1 MIATHLTHMEN
12 IMKRYHPIL
21 VSLHWLLTVLIV
33 VALLMGSNIL
43 SQIPNDN
50 PEKLFALKLHMISGF
65 IILGL
70 MIVRLIVRIRT
81 QKPPQADAGNE
92 VLNKAGVAAHYLL
105 YLLVFGM
112 VGSGIA
118 TALIAGLPDIVF
130 NNSGVALPE
139 NFDNILPRVFHG
151 VIAKILFAMIFLHVL
166 GALYHQFIRKDG
178 LLSRMW
184 FGK

>member
-1 MIATHLTHMEN
+1 
-12 IMKRYHPIL
+12 MKRYHPAL

-43 SQIPNDN
+43 SQIPNDD
-50 PEKLFALKLHMISGF
+50 PEKLFALKMHMISGF
-65 IILGL
+65 VILGL
-70 MIVRLIVRIRT
+70 MIVRVIVRKVT
-81 QKPPQADAGNE
+81 EEPAAADAGNA
-92 VLNKAGVAAHYLL
+92 VLNKAGVIAHYLL
-105 YLLVFGM
+105 YLLVFAM

-118 TALIAGLPDIVF
+118 TAVIAGLPDIVF

-139 NFDNILPRVFHG
+139 NFNNILPRIFHG
-151 VIAKILFAMIFLHVL
+151 IISKVLFAMIFLHVL
-166 GALYHQFIRKDG
+166 GAFYHQFIRKDS

>member
-1 MIATHLTHMEN
+1 
-12 IMKRYHPIL
+12 MKRYHPAL
-21 VSLHWLLTVLIV
+21 VSLHWLLTVLII

-43 SQIPNDN
+43 SQIPNDD
-50 PEKLFALKLHMISGF
+50 PEKLFALKMHMISGF

-70 MIVRLIVRIRT
+70 MIVRVITRKVT
-81 QKPPQADAGNE
+81 EKPAAADAGNA
-92 VLNKAGVAAHYLL
+92 VLNKAGVIAHYLL
-105 YLLVFGM
+105 YLLVFAM

-118 TALIAGLPDIVF
+118 TAVIAGLF

-139 NFDNILPRVFHG
+139 DFNNILPRFFHG
-151 VIAKILFAMIFLHVL
+151 IISKVLFVMIFLHVL
-166 GALYHQFIRKDG
+166 GALYHQFIRKDS

>member
-1 MIATHLTHMEN
+1 
-12 IMKRYHPIL
+12 MKRYHPAL
-21 VSLHWLLTVLIV
+21 VSLHWLLTVLII

-50 PEKLFALKLHMISGF
+50 PEKLFALKMHMISGF

-70 MIVRLIVRIRT
+70 MIARLITRKVT
-81 QKPPQADAGNE
+81 EKPAPADAGNA
-92 VLNKAGVAAHYLL
+92 VLNKAGVIAHYLL
-105 YLLVFGM
+105 YLLVFAM

-118 TALIAGLPDIVF
+118 TAVIAGLPDIVF

-139 NFDNILPRVFHG
+139 DFNNILPRIFHG
-151 VIAKILFAMIFLHVL
+151 VIAKVLFAMIFLHVL
-166 GALYHQFIRKDG
+166 GALYHQFIRKDS
-178 LLSRMW
+178 LISRMW

>member
-1 MIATHLTHMEN
+1 
-12 IMKRYHPIL
+12 MKRYHPAL

-33 VALLMGSNIL
+33 VALLMGNNIL

-50 PEKLFALKLHMISGF
+50 PEKLFALKMHMISGF
-65 IILGL
+65 IILAL
-70 MIVRLIVRIRT
+70 MIIRVIVRKVT
-81 QKPPQADAGNE
+81 QKPAPADAGHP
-92 VLNKAGVAAHYLL
+92 VLNKVGIVAHTLL

-112 VGSGIA
+112 LGSGIA
-118 TALIAGLPDIVF
+118 IAVIAGLPDIVF

-139 NFDNILPRVFHG
+139 NFNHILPRLFHG
-151 VIAKILFAMIFLHVL
+151 VIAKVLFAMIFLHVL
-166 GALYHQFIRKDG
+166 GTLYHQFIRKDS

>member
-1 MIATHLTHMEN
+1 
-12 IMKRYHPIL
+12 MKRYHPAL
-21 VSLHWLLTVLIV
+21 VSLHWLLTVLII

-43 SQIPNDN
+43 SEIPNDN
-50 PEKLFALKLHMISGF
+50 PEKLFALKIHMVSGF
-65 IILGL
+65 IILVL
-70 MIVRLIVRIRT
+70 MMVRVIVRKVKE
-81 QKPPQADAGNE
+81 KPAQADAGSA
-92 VLNKAGVAAHYLL
+92 VLNKAGVAAHYIL

-112 VGSGIA
+112 LGSGIA

-139 NFDNILPRVFHG
+139 NFNDILPRLFHG
-151 VIAKILFAMIFLHVL
+151 VIAKILFFMILVHVL
-166 GALYHQFIRKDG
+166 GTLYHQFVRKDG

>member
-1 MIATHLTHMEN
+1 
-12 IMKRYHPIL
+12 MKRYHPAL
-21 VSLHWLLTVLIV
+21 VSLHWLLTVLII

-50 PEKLFALKLHMISGF
+50 PEKIFALKMHMISGF
-65 IILGL
+65 IILVL
-70 MIVRLIVRIRT
+70 MVVRVIVRKVT
-81 QKPPQADAGNE
+81 EKPAAADAGNAL
-92 VLNKAGVAAHYLL
+92 LNKAGVIAHYLL

-112 VGSGIA
+112 VGSGIGIA
-118 TALIAGLPDIVF
+118 VLAGLPDIVF

-139 NFDNILPRVFHG
+139 NFNDILPRLFHG
-151 VIAKILFAMIFLHVL
+151 IIAKILFAMIILHVL
-166 GALYHQFIRKDG
+166 GAMYHQFVRKDS

>member
-1 MIATHLTHMEN
+1 
-12 IMKRYHPIL
+12 MKRYHPSL

-33 VALLMGSNIL
+33 VSLLMGSNIL

-50 PEKLFALKLHMISGF
+50 PEKLFALKMHMVSGF
-65 IILGL
+65 IILVL
-70 MIVRLIVRIRT
+70 MIVRVIVRKVT
-81 QKPPQADAGNE
+81 QKPAAADTGNA
-92 VLNKAGVAAHYLL
+92 VLNKAGIAAHYLL

-118 TALIAGLPDIVF
+118 IAVISGLPDIVF

-139 NFDNILPRVFHG
+139 NFNDILPRLFHG
-151 VIAKILFAMIFLHVL
+151 VIAKVLFAMIFLHVL
-166 GALYHQFIRKDG
+166 GALYHQFVRKDS

-184 FGK
+184 FSK

>member
-1 MIATHLTHMEN
+1 
-12 IMKRYHPIL
+12 MKHYHPAL
-21 VSLHWLLTVLIV
+21 VFLHWLIAILIII
-33 VALLMGSNIL
+33 ALLMGSNIL

-70 MIVRLIVRIRT
+70 MIVRLIVRMRT
-81 QKPPQADAGNE
+81 QKPPQADAGNKL
-92 VLNKAGVAAHYLL
+92 LNKAGFAAHYIL

-112 VGSGIA
+112 VGSGVGI
-118 TALIAGLPDIVF
+118 ALIAGLPDIVF
-130 NNSGVALPE
+130 NNSGAALPE
-139 NFDNILPRVFHG
+139 NFNNILPRLFHG
-151 VIAKILFAMIFLHVL
+151 ALAKILFAMIFLHIL
-166 GALYHQFIRKDG
+166 GTLYHQFIRKDG

>member
-1 MIATHLTHMEN
+1 
-12 IMKRYHPIL
+12 MKRYHPAL

-33 VALLMGSNIL
+33 VSLLMGSNIL

-50 PEKLFALKLHMISGF
+50 PEKLFALKMHMIFGF
-65 IILGL
+65 TILIL
-70 MIVRLIVRIRT
+70 MIVRVIVRKTT
-81 QKPPQADAGNE
+81 QKPLPADAGNA
-92 VLNKAGVAAHYLL
+92 VLNKAGVVAHTLL

-112 VGSGIA
+112 VGSGMA
-118 TALIAGLPDIVF
+118 TALIAGLPDIIF

-139 NFDNILPRVFHG
+139 NFNDILPRVFHG
-151 VIAKILFAMIFLHVL
+151 VIAKVLFVMIFLHVL
-166 GALYHQFIRKDG
+166 GALYHQFVRKDS

>member
-1 MIATHLTHMEN
+1 
-12 IMKRYHPIL
+12 MKRYHPAL

-33 VALLMGSNIL
+33 VSLLMGSNIL

-50 PEKLFALKLHMISGF
+50 PEKLFALKMHMIFGF
-65 IILGL
+65 IILVL
-70 MIVRLIVRIRT
+70 MIVRVIVRKKT
-81 QKPPQADAGNE
+81 QKPLPAETGNA
-92 VLNKAGVAAHYLL
+92 VLNKAGIVAHTLL

-112 VGSGIA
+112 VGSGMA
-118 TALIAGLPDIVF
+118 TALISGLPDIVF

-139 NFDNILPRVFHG
+139 NFNDILPRVFHG
-151 VIAKILFAMIFLHVL
+151 VIAKVLFVMIFLHVL
-166 GALYHQFIRKDG
+166 GALYHQFVRKDS

>member
-1 MIATHLTHMEN
+1 
-12 IMKRYHPIL
+12 MKRYHPAL

-33 VALLMGSNIL
+33 VSLLMGSNIL

-50 PEKLFALKLHMISGF
+50 PEKLFALKMHMVSGF
-65 IILGL
+65 IILVL
-70 MIVRLIVRIRT
+70 MIVRVIVRKVT
-81 QKPPQADAGNE
+81 QKPAAADTGNA
-92 VLNKAGVAAHYLL
+92 VLNKAGIAAHYLL

-118 TALIAGLPDIVF
+118 IAVISGLPDIVF

-139 NFDNILPRVFHG
+139 NFNDILPRLFHG
-151 VIAKILFAMIFLHVL
+151 VIAKVLFAMIFLHVL
-166 GALYHQFIRKDG
+166 GALYHQFVRKDS

-184 FGK
+184 FSK

>member
-1 MIATHLTHMEN
+1 
-12 IMKRYHPIL
+12 MKRYHPAL

-65 IILGL
+65 IILTL
-70 MIVRLIVRIRT
+70 MIVRVIVRKVT
-81 QKPPQADAGNE
+81 EKPPHADTGNAI
-92 VLNKAGVAAHYLL
+92 LNKAGIVAHYLL

-112 VGSGIA
+112 VGSGMA
-118 TALIAGLPDIVF
+118 TAIIAGLPDIVF

-139 NFDNILPRVFHG
+139 DFSHILPRLFHG
-151 VIAKILFAMIFLHVL
+151 VIAKVLFAMILLHL
-166 GALYHQFIRKDG
+166 LATLYHQFVRKDG